1 MRKEL
6 TYPDEESDLYRRYQ
20 REAVV
25 YLTADIPN
33 NKEMSVIAYA
43 THIGAIAMLRAVL
56 NMPLVYRFRR
66 YDKNLFDVTN
76 LTPNTLEQEQRR
88 VSSATSASRVFFHLA
103 TVDVMS
109 DDKVTARAAHK
120 IDSCLDII
128 ARMEDELVA
137 TEILNILPIR
147 QLVQN
152 YWSAYQWIFG
162 ALMTLHIVYM
172 TLFSAYN
179 LPHSAHDS
187 SGNANTA
194 GVTGGKPSYGFLVWP
209 CMLLLFELYVIIAG
223 VYLFCKRSRRLFK
236 GSGLDIA
243 SKLCCSGIPR
253 DIIYHV
259 FLWIM
264 RKASHIMSISFPV
277 SVIAWFVAKTM
288 SSNIELYLL
297 ATAALLGWMYTI
309 LFTKGFETV
318 HSLSIMLKHIII
330 RDVTRFL
337 FIYVFLLAGFGFA
350 MHALFHIAQ
359 DVGNEYPTAWH
370 SLFFTFNL
378 LVGMGDLNFDHAF
391 DASYKAVGSSSIY
404 VKIVYTIY
412 MIIATVVLL
421 NMLIA
426 MLSQT
431 YAGVVEHEGSTWRV
445 GSLRLAL
452 QVRIVSRLVML
463 SALQYQGLADG
474 TFQHSTKQLIVP
486 KYIRVLLLSATPV
499 RG

>member
-33 NKEMSVIAYA
+33 NNAMSVIAYA
-43 THIGAIAMLRAVL
+43 THVGAIAMLRAVL

-88 VSSATSASRVFFHLA
+88 VSSATSTSRVFFHLA
-103 TVDVMS
+103 TVDVIN
-109 DDKVTARAAHK
+109 DDKQVTARAGHK

-137 TEILNILPIR
+137 TEILNVLPIR

-162 ALMTLHIVYM
+162 ALMTLHIIYM
-172 TLFSAYN
+172 ALFSAYN
-179 LPHSAHDS
+179 LPHTAHDS
-187 SGNANTA
+187 STNTNSV

-209 CMLLLFELYVIIAG
+209 CMLLLFELYVIPAQI
-223 VYLFCKRSRRLFK
+223 VLFCKRSHRRFT
-236 GSGLDIA
+236 GSGLYIA
-243 SKLCCSGIPR
+243 SKPCCSGIPR
-253 DIIYHV
+253 DIFYHV

-277 SVIAWFVAKTM
+277 SVIAWFIAKSM

-337 FIYVFLLAGFGFA
+337 FIYIFLLAGFGFA

-359 DVGNEYPTAWH
+359 EVGNEYPTAWH

-391 DASYKAVGSSSIY
+391 DASYYILLCLSL
-404 VKIVYTIY
+404 Y
-412 MIIATVVLL
+412 M
-421 NMLIA
+421 
-426 MLSQT
+426 S
-431 YAGVVEHEGSTWRV
+431 
-445 GSLRLAL
+445 
-452 QVRIVSRLVML
+452 
-463 SALQYQGLADG
+463 
-474 TFQHSTKQLIVP
+474 
-486 KYIRVLLLSATPV
+486 
-499 RG
+499 